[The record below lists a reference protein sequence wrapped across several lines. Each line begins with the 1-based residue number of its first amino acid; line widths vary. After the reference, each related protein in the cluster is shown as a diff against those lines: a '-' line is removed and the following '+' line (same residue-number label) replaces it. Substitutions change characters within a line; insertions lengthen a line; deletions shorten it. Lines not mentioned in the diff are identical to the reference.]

1 MGICPSWLRSGLLF
15 GALLVVFLCATGSA
29 QTPQAFE
36 AADVH
41 ASAPNATESGGL
53 LPNGR
58 FELQGLSMLSLIQ
71 TAYAVA
77 PAKIMGG
84 PPWIDTTHFDIVAK
98 MPAGLKE
105 SDSPELIK
113 ALLVDRFKLVVHNE
127 DRPLPVY
134 AIVLAR
140 KGPQLK
146 ESSGDAAGQCQR
158 SNANGVI
165 SLVCTHTT
173 MAQLA
178 ERLPG
183 AAPSYFN
190 NPVLDRTG
198 LTGSYDFTLKWAARA
213 QLGPGG
219 ASDSGA
225 ISLFDVLDK
234 ELGLKVESQ
243 TQVSSVL
250 VVDRVNETPTPN
262 APSVAELIPPAP
274 TEFEVA
280 SVRPSDPSLTQQS
293 ARLNGGQI
301 EIHGLTLKTLIVVAY
316 NFDDDARVVGGE
328 KWLDSDR
335 FEIIAKA
342 APTTPIDTL
351 RIMLRALL
359 EERFGLKTH
368 SEDRPV
374 TVYAL
379 TAPKSGPKLKTSD
392 GSARS
397 QCVRSASDGAIHYAC
412 SNTTMA
418 QFAERLPDFAS
429 GYLDHPMVDL
439 TGLAGA
445 YDFTLSWVPANRT
458 SAGRGGDSA
467 QQSASPAGASTPSGG
482 LTVFEAVDR
491 QLGLKLAQQK
501 HPVRVLVIDK
511 VNRTPTD
518 N

>member
-1 MGICPSWLRSGLLF
+1 MMFRLT
-15 GALLVVFLCATGSA
+15 GAALWMALCACGSA

-41 ASAPNATESGGL
+41 TSAPNATESGGL

-58 FELQGLSMLSLIQ
+58 FELQGLSMLTLIQ
-71 TAYAVA
+71 TAYGITTE
-77 PAKIMGG
+77 KIMGG
-84 PPWIDTTHFDIVAK
+84 PPWIDTVHFDIAAR
-98 MPAGLKE
+98 MPAGLKA
-105 SDSPELIK
+105 SDAPALLK
-113 ALLVDRFKLVVHNE
+113 ALLADRFNLAVHNE

-134 AIVLAR
+134 ALVVAR

-146 ESSGDAAGQCQR
+146 ESPGDAAGQCQR

-178 ERLPG
+178 DRLPG
-183 AAPSYFN
+183 AAPGYFN
-190 NPVLDRTG
+190 HPTLDRTG
-198 LTGSYDFTLKWAARA
+198 LTGSYDFTLKWAGRG
-213 QLGPGG
+213 QIGPGG
-219 ASDSGA
+219 VSDSGA
-225 ISLFDVLDK
+225 VSLFDFLDK

-262 APSVAELIPPAP
+262 ASNVAELIPPAP

-280 SVRPSDPSLTQQS
+280 SVLPTPPASTVQN
-293 ARLNGGQI
+293 ARFNGGQV
-301 EIHGLTLKTLIVVAY
+301 EVRGLTLKSLIVAAY
-316 NFDDDARVVGGE
+316 NFDDDSRVVGGE

-335 FEIIAKA
+335 FDITAKA
-342 APTTPIDTL
+342 APTTPVDTL

-379 TAPKSGPKLKTSD
+379 TLPKPGPKLKTSD

-397 QCVRSASDGAIHYAC
+397 QCVRSASDGALNYVC

-418 QFAERLPDFAS
+418 QFAERLPDAVS

-439 TGLAGA
+439 TGLTGA
-445 YDFTLSWVPANRT
+445 YDFTLSYLPANRT
-458 SAGRGGDSA
+458 SAARGGDSA
-467 QQSASPAGASTPSGG
+467 QQSGSPVAASTPSGG
-482 LTVFEAVDR
+482 FTVFEAVDK

-501 HPVRVLVIDK
+501 HPMQVLVIDK